1 MRLKKL
7 ATLILFAVTAGCAT
21 LYDNSFLDSTPPVYF
36 NAVLGPEEK
45 LSSVEVLSVIPESPA
60 AKAGFRKGD
69 LILYINGEEVRH
81 SARELYKILMDACE
95 KRISD
100 VRSVIKRKGTVK
112 RIDMAPADPFLKG
125 LYGLNFKLTRE
136 SGKELKAFSFVKQY
150 VTDDGL
156 QYDAV
161 YNVAGKM
168 RLRTNCHLWG
178 GKLLVIQFDVFN
190 DSTEKNLH
198 VDPKDVTVSDRWGR
212 TLEPLSTEEIVSG
225 IYNVGRINEIKGKW
239 FYLQGRKAQHL
250 SAELNGLH
258 WELNTHRFKPGEI
271 PPLNVG
277 YGSLIYLLSPGHSP
291 VTVRVKAGQ
300 RYFLSQYVM
309 PQIETA
315 PGKPANIAEG
325 QERGLTS
332 RKEYASFLDF
342 LREKRWLF

>member
-1 MRLKKL
+1 MRLKKF
-7 ATLILFAVTAGCAT
+7 ATLIIFAVTAGCAT
-21 LYDNSFLDSTPPVYF
+21 LYDNSFLDSKPPVYF

-45 LSSVEVLSVIPESPA
+45 LSSVEVLSVIPDSPA

-69 LILYINGEEVRH
+69 LILYINGEEVKN
-81 SARELYKILMDACE
+81 SARELHKILMDACE

-100 VRSVIKRKGTVK
+100 VRSVIKREGTVK

-125 LYGLNFKLTRE
+125 LYGLKFKLTRE

-150 VTDDGL
+150 VTEDGL

-161 YNVAGKM
+161 YNVADNL

-198 VDPKDVTVSDRWGR
+198 IDPKDVTVSDRWGR
-212 TLEPLSTEEIVSG
+212 SLEPLSTDEIVNG

-239 FYLQGRKAQHL
+239 FYLQGRKAGQL

-258 WELNTHRFKPGEI
+258 WELNTHRFKARDI
-271 PPLNVG
+271 PPLNVS
-277 YGSLIYLLSPGHSP
+277 YGSLIYLLNPGYSP
-291 VTVRVKAGQ
+291 VTVRVKLGQ
-300 RYFLSQYVM
+300 RNFSAQYVM
-309 PQIETA
+309 PQVIQQ
-315 PGKPANIAEG
+315 PVPPLANEA
-325 QERGLTS
+325 RRLTVE
-332 RKEYASFLDF
+332 KDYGNLLDF
-342 LREKRWLF
+342 LKQKRWLF